1 MDHLPIFC
9 QLRDRDCLIV
19 GGGDVAERK
28 ARLLLDAGA
37 RLTVNAL
44 AFIPQFTAWADAGM
58 LTLVEGP
65 FDESLLDTCWLAIA
79 ATDDDAL
86 NQRVSEAAE
95 ARRIFCNV
103 VDAPKAASFI
113 MPSIIDRSPL
123 MVAVSSGGTSPVLAR
138 LLREKLES
146 LLPLHLG
153 QVAKYAGQLR
163 GRVKQQFATMG
174 ERRRFWE
181 KLFVND
187 RLAQSLAN
195 NDQKAI
201 TETTEQLINEPLDH
215 RGEVV
220 LVGAGPGDAGLLTL
234 KGLQQIQ
241 QADVVVYD
249 RLVSDDIM
257 NLVRRDADRVFVGK
271 RAGYHCVP
279 QEEINQI
286 LLREAQKGKRV
297 VRLKGGDPFI
307 FGRGGEELETLCNAG
322 IPFSVVPGI
331 TAASGCSAY
340 SGIPLTH
347 RDYAQSVRLITGH
360 LKTGGEELETLCNA
374 GIPFSVVPG
383 ITAASGCSAYSGI
396 PLTHRDYA
404 QSVRLITGHLKT
416 GGELD
421 WENLAAEKQTLVFYM
436 GLNQAAT
443 IQQKLI
449 EYGMPGE
456 MPVAIV
462 ENGTAVTQRVID
474 GTLSQLGELAQ
485 QMNSPSLIIIGRVV
499 GLRDKLNWFSN
510 H

>member
-1 MDHLPIFC
+1 MDHLPVFC
-9 QLRDRDCLIV
+9 QLHNRDCLLV

-44 AFIPQFTAWADAGM
+44 EFSPQFQAWASSQM
-58 LTLVEGP
+58 LTLIRGP
-65 FDESLLDTCWLAIA
+65 FNPALLDTSWLVIA
-79 ATDDDAL
+79 ATDD
-86 NQRVSEAAE
+86 NQVNKQVSDAAE

-103 VDAPKAASFI
+103 VDAPQQASFI

-123 MVAVSSGGTSPVLAR
+123 IVAVSSGGTSPVLAR
-138 LLREKLES
+138 LLREKLEAI
-146 LLPLHLG
+146 LPLHLG
-153 QVAKYAGQLR
+153 QLAHYAGQLR
-163 GRVKQQFATMG
+163 ARIKKQFATVG

-181 KLFVND
+181 KLFTHD

-195 NDQKAI
+195 EDAQTVTDI
-201 TETTEQLINEPLDH
+201 TEQLLSQPLDH
-215 RGEVV
+215 HGEVV

-257 NLVRRDADRVFVGK
+257 KLVRRDADRIFVGK
-271 RAGYHCVP
+271 RSGYHCVP

-286 LLREAQKGKRV
+286 LLREAQRGRRV

-307 FGRGGEELETLCNAG
+307 FGRGGEELETLCQG
-322 IPFSVVPGI
+322 QIPFSVVPGI

-347 RDYAQSVRLITGH
+347 RDFAQSVRLVTGH
-360 LKTGGEELETLCNA
+360 LK
-374 GIPFSVVPG
+374 
-383 ITAASGCSAYSGI
+383 
-396 PLTHRDYA
+396 
-404 QSVRLITGHLKT
+404 K

-421 WENLAAEKQTLVFYM
+421 WQNLAAEKQTLVFYM
-436 GLNQAAT
+436 GLNQAPV
-443 IQQKLI
+443 IREQLI
-449 EYGMPGE
+449 AHGMAAD

-462 ENGTAVTQRVID
+462 ENGTSIRQRVMA
-474 GTLSQLGELAQ
+474 GTLDQLATLAQ
-485 QMNSPSLIIIGRVV
+485 QMVSPALIIVGRVV
-499 GLRDKLNWFSN
+499 SLRDKLNWFSN

>member
-9 QLRDRDCLIV
+9 QLRDRPCLLV

-28 ARLLLDAGA
+28 ARLLMEAGA
-37 RLTVNAL
+37 QLTVNAL
-44 AFIPQFTAWADAGM
+44 HFAPQFEAWAKEGM
-58 LTLVEGP
+58 LSLVRGP
-65 FDESLLDTCWLAIA
+65 FDEALLDPCWLAIA
-79 ATDDDAL
+79 ATDDDTV
-86 NQRVSEAAE
+86 NQHVSEAAE

-103 VDAPKAASFI
+103 VDAPKQASFI

-146 LLPLHLG
+146 VLPQHLG
-153 QVAKYAGQLR
+153 KVARYAGQLR
-163 GRVKQQFATMG
+163 GRVKKQFATIS

-181 KLFVND
+181 KFFIND

-195 NDQKAI
+195 QDEQAVTAI
-201 TETTEQLINEPLDH
+201 TDRMLNEPLDH

-249 RLVSDDIM
+249 RLVSDEIM

-286 LLREAQKGKRV
+286 LLREAQQGKRV

-307 FGRGGEELETLCNAG
+307 FGRGGEELETLCNGG

-347 RDYAQSVRLITGH
+347 RDYAQSVRL
-360 LKTGGEELETLCNA
+360 
-374 GIPFSVVPG
+374 V
-383 ITAASGCSAYSGI
+383 
-396 PLTHRDYA
+396 
-404 QSVRLITGHLKT
+404 TGHLKT

-443 IQQKLI
+443 IQAKLI
-449 EYGMPGE
+449 ESGMSTE
-456 MPVAIV
+456 MPVALV
-462 ENGTAVTQRVID
+462 ENGTSVQQRVVD
-474 GTLSQLGELAQ
+474 GNLSQLGELAGQ
-485 QMNSPSLIIIGRVV
+485 VASPALIIVGRVV
-499 GLRDKLNWFSN
+499 GLRDKLNWFSS

>member
-9 QLRDRDCLIV
+9 QLRGRACLLV

-37 RLTVNAL
+37 QLTVNAL
-44 AFIPQFTAWADAGM
+44 TFIPQFTAWAAEGM
-58 LTLVEGP
+58 LTLVEGE
-65 FDESLLDTCWLAIA
+65 FSETLLDECWLAIA
-79 ATDDDAL
+79 ATDNDAV
-86 NQRVSEAAE
+86 NQRVSDAAE
-95 ARRIFCNV
+95 TRRIFCNV
-103 VDAPKAASFI
+103 VDAPKEASFI

-123 MVAVSSGGTSPVLAR
+123 MVAISSGGTSPVLAR

-146 LLPLHLG
+146 LLPQHLG
-153 QVAKYAGQLR
+153 HVAKFAGQLR
-163 GRVKQQFATMG
+163 SRVKRHFATMS

-195 NDQKAI
+195 QNMAAVETI
-201 TETTEQLINEPLDH
+201 TEQMLNEPLDN

-249 RLVSDDIM
+249 RLVSDEIM

-286 LLREAQKGKRV
+286 LLREAQSGKRV

-307 FGRGGEELETLCNAG
+307 FGRGGEELETLCHAG

-347 RDYAQSVRLITGH
+347 RDYAQSVRL
-360 LKTGGEELETLCNA
+360 
-374 GIPFSVVPG
+374 V
-383 ITAASGCSAYSGI
+383 
-396 PLTHRDYA
+396 
-404 QSVRLITGHLKT
+404 TGHLKT

-421 WENLAAEKQTLVFYM
+421 WANLAAEKQTLVFYM
-436 GLNQAAT
+436 GLNQAAA
-443 IQQKLI
+443 IQEQLI
-449 EYGMPGE
+449 AHGMQAD
-456 MPVAIV
+456 MPVALV
-462 ENGTAVTQRVID
+462 ENGTSVQQRVVS
-474 GTLSQLGELAQ
+474 GTLSELGELAQ
-485 QMNSPSLIIIGRVV
+485 QVKSPSLIIVGRVV
-499 GLRDKLNWFSN
+499 ALRDKLKWF
-510 H
+510 

>member
-9 QLRDRDCLIV
+9 QLRNRDCLLI

-44 AFIPQFTAWADAGM
+44 AFAPQFQAWADAGA
-58 LTLVEGP
+58 LTLAEGE
-65 FDESLLDTCWLAIA
+65 FDESLLDNSWLVIA
-79 ATDDDAL
+79 ATNDDAV
-86 NQRVSEAAE
+86 NSRVSAAAE
-95 ARRIFCNV
+95 KRRIFCNV
-103 VDAPKAASFI
+103 VDAPQQASFI

-138 LLREKLES
+138 LLREKLEAI
-146 LLPLHLG
+146 LPLHLG
-153 QVAKYAGQLR
+153 QVAAYAGKLR
-163 GRVKQQFATMG
+163 GRVKQTFASIG

-181 KLFVND
+181 KFFGND

-195 NDQKAI
+195 RDDRAVAD
-201 TETTEQLINEPLDH
+201 TTERLLGEPLDN

-241 QADVVVYD
+241 QADIVVYD

-307 FGRGGEELETLCNAG
+307 FGRGGEELETLSGAG

-340 SGIPLTH
+340 AGIPLTH
-347 RDYAQSVRLITGH
+347 RDYAQSVRLVTGH
-360 LKTGGEELETLCNA
+360 LKHGGALEW
-374 GIPFSVVPG
+374 
-383 ITAASGCSAYSGI
+383 
-396 PLTHRDYA
+396 R
-404 QSVRLITGHLKT
+404 
-416 GGELD
+416 
-421 WENLAAEKQTLVFYM
+421 NLAADSQTLVFYM
-436 GLNQAAT
+436 GLNQAPT
-443 IQQKLI
+443 IAEKLM
-449 EYGMPGE
+449 EHGMAAE
-456 MPVAIV
+456 MPVALV
-462 ENGTAVTQRVID
+462 ENGTAVTQRVVT
-474 GTLSQLGELAQ
+474 GTLRELGTLAQ
-485 QMNSPSLIIIGRVV
+485 QVESPSLIIVGPVV
-499 GLRDKLNWFSN
+499 ALRDKLNWFSN

>member
-9 QLRDRDCLIV
+9 QLRDRDCLLV

-37 RLTVNAL
+37 RLTVNSRQ
-44 AFIPQFTAWADAGM
+44 FTPQFQVWAEAQM
-58 LTLVEGP
+58 LTLAQGDFNP
-65 FDESLLDTCWLAIA
+65 ALLDNCWLAIA
-79 ATDDDAL
+79 ATDDEVV
-86 NQRVSEAAE
+86 NQQVSEAAE
-95 ARRIFCNV
+95 SRRIFCNV
-103 VDAPKAASFI
+103 VDAPRQASFI

-153 QVAKYAGQLR
+153 QIARYAGQLR
-163 GRVKQQFATMG
+163 SRVKKQFATVG

-195 NDQKAI
+195 DDRQAVAD
-201 TETTEQLINEPLDH
+201 TTEQLLNEPLEH

-257 NLVRRDADRVFVGK
+257 NLVRRDADRLFVGK

-286 LLREAQKGKRV
+286 LLREAQSGKRV

-307 FGRGGEELETLCNAG
+307 FGRGGEELETLCAAG

-347 RDYAQSVRLITGH
+347 RDFAQGVRLITGH
-360 LKTGGEELETLCNA
+360 LKTG
-374 GIPFSVVPG
+374 S
-383 ITAASGCSAYSGI
+383 
-396 PLTHRDYA
+396 D
-404 QSVRLITGHLKT
+404 
-416 GGELD
+416 LD
-421 WENLAAEKQTLVFYM
+421 WQNLAAEKQTLVFYM
-436 GLNQAAT
+436 GLNQAAA
-443 IQQKLI
+443 IREKLI
-449 EYGMPGE
+449 AHGMAAD
-456 MPVAIV
+456 MPAAIV
-462 ENGTAVTQRVID
+462 ENGTAVNQKVVT
-474 GTLSQLGELAQ
+474 GTLDRLDILAQ
-485 QMNSPSLIIIGRVV
+485 QMASPALIIVGRVV
-499 GLRDKLNWFSN
+499 ALRDKLNWFS
-510 H
+510 HH

>member
-9 QLRDRDCLIV
+9 QLRQRDCLLV

-37 RLTVNAL
+37 NVTVNAL
-44 AFIPQFTAWADAGM
+44 DFTPQFQVWADSQM
-58 LTLVEGP
+58 LTLVQGEFIP
-65 FDESLLDTCWLAIA
+65 SLLDNCWLAIA
-79 ATDDDAL
+79 ATDDETV
-86 NQRVSEAAE
+86 NQQVSEAAE

-103 VDAPKAASFI
+103 VDAPRQASFI

-146 LLPLHLG
+146 ILPLHLG
-153 QVAKYAGQLR
+153 QLARYAGHLR
-163 GRVKQQFATMG
+163 ARVKQQFATVG

-195 NDQKAI
+195 DDRQAVAD
-201 TETTEQLINEPLDH
+201 TTEQLLTEPLEH

-271 RAGYHCVP
+271 RSGYHCVP

-286 LLREAQKGKRV
+286 LLREAQKGRRV

-307 FGRGGEELETLCNAG
+307 FGRGGEELETLCEAG

-347 RDYAQSVRLITGH
+347 RDFAQGVRL
-360 LKTGGEELETLCNA
+360 
-374 GIPFSVVPG
+374 V
-383 ITAASGCSAYSGI
+383 
-396 PLTHRDYA
+396 
-404 QSVRLITGHLKT
+404 TGHLKT

-421 WENLAAEKQTLVFYM
+421 WANLAVEKQTLVFYM
-436 GLNQAAT
+436 GLIQAPA
-443 IQQKLI
+443 IREKLI
-449 EYGMPGE
+449 AHGMAE
-456 MPVAIV
+456 DMPAAIV
-462 ENGTAVTQRVID
+462 ENGTAVTQKVVS
-474 GTLSQLGELAQ
+474 GTLGQLDILAQ
-485 QMNSPSLIIIGRVV
+485 QMASPALIIVGRVV

>member
-9 QLRDRDCLIV
+9 QLRDRDCLLV

-44 AFIPQFTAWADAGM
+44 DVVPQFSVWADAGL
-58 LTLVEGP
+58 LTLVKGH
-65 FDESLLDTCWLAIA
+65 FDESLLDPCWLVIA
-79 ATDDDAL
+79 ATD
-86 NQRVSEAAE
+86 NEEVNGQVSQAAE

-103 VDAPKAASFI
+103 VDAPKQASFI

-138 LLREKLES
+138 LLREKLEAS
-146 LLPLHLG
+146 LPQHLG
-153 QVAKYAGQLR
+153 QLAHFAGQLR
-163 GRVKQQFATMG
+163 SRVKQRFATIS

-195 NDQKAI
+195 QDEKAI
-201 TETTEQLINEPLDH
+201 HETTEQLLEEDLEN

-241 QADVVVYD
+241 QADIVVYD

-307 FGRGGEELETLCNAG
+307 FGRGGEELETLCQAG

-340 SGIPLTH
+340 AGIPLTH
-347 RDYAQSVRLITGH
+347 RDYAQSVRL
-360 LKTGGEELETLCNA
+360 
-374 GIPFSVVPG
+374 V
-383 ITAASGCSAYSGI
+383 
-396 PLTHRDYA
+396 
-404 QSVRLITGHLKT
+404 TGHLKT

-421 WENLAAEKQTLVFYM
+421 WQNLAAEKQTLVFYM
-436 GLNQAAT
+436 GLNQAAA
-443 IQQKLI
+443 IQQKLL
-449 EYGMPGE
+449 EHGMPSD

-462 ENGTAVTQRVID
+462 ENGTAIKQRVVD
-474 GTLSQLGELAQ
+474 GVLTELAALAT
-485 QMNSPSLIIIGRVV
+485 QMGSPALIIVGRVV
-499 GLRDKLNWFSN
+499 ALRDKLNWFSN

>member
-1 MDHLPIFC
+1 MPIFC
-9 QLRDRDCLIV
+9 QLRGRACLLV

-28 ARLLLDAGA
+28 ARLLLEAGA
-37 RLTVNAL
+37 LVTVNAL
-44 AFIPQFTAWADAGM
+44 EFTPQFQAWAQQGM
-58 LTLVEGP
+58 LTLEQGP
-65 FDESLLDTCWLAIA
+65 FSPSLLDVSWLAIA
-79 ATDDDAL
+79 ATDDDAV
-86 NQRVSEAAE
+86 NQQVSDAAE
-95 ARRIFCNV
+95 SRRIFCNV
-103 VDAPKAASFI
+103 VDAPKQASFI

-138 LLREKLES
+138 LLREKLEAI
-146 LLPLHLG
+146 LPLHLG
-153 QVAKYAGQLR
+153 KIAGYAGTLR
-163 GRVKQQFATMG
+163 GRVKAKFATMG

-181 KLFVND
+181 KFFTND
-187 RLAQSLAN
+187 RLAQYLAN
-195 NDQKAI
+195 EDQKAI
-201 TETTEQLINEPLDH
+201 DQETESLFNQSLDH

-271 RAGYHCVP
+271 RAGFHCVP

-307 FGRGGEELETLCNAG
+307 FGRGGEELETLCNGG

-347 RDYAQSVRLITGH
+347 RDYAQSVRL
-360 LKTGGEELETLCNA
+360 
-374 GIPFSVVPG
+374 V
-383 ITAASGCSAYSGI
+383 
-396 PLTHRDYA
+396 
-404 QSVRLITGHLKT
+404 TGHLKT

-421 WENLAAEKQTLVFYM
+421 WHNLAAEKQTLVFYM
-436 GLNQAAT
+436 GLNQAAA
-443 IQQKLI
+443 IQENLI
-449 EYGMPGE
+449 RHGMPAD
-456 MPVAIV
+456 MPVALV
-462 ENGTAVTQRVID
+462 ENGTSVKQRVVN
-474 GTLSQLGELAQ
+474 GELNQLGELATQ
-485 QMNSPSLIIIGRVV
+485 VESPALIIVGRVV
-499 GLRDKLNWFSN
+499 ALRDKLNWFSN